1 MEGGGEEEEPINRS
15 REKKSIGSARAPSQG
30 SVRAGG
36 GTFPPPPLVFSSS
49 THPPHP
55 GAYYLTE
62 CDSLGRR
69 AYHLVR
75 DPEMRLRGPT
85 LITIQKPEGGWAL
98 DDEAQ
103 QAGEGQQAEEGQDAG
118 EGVVAPTAPSRV

>member
-1 MEGGGEEEEPINRS
+1 MS
-15 REKKSIGSARAPSQG
+15 
-30 SVRAGG
+30 
-36 GTFPPPPLVFSSS
+36 
-49 THPPHP
+49 HPQHP

-98 DDEAQ
+98 DDESQQADEAQ
-103 QAGEGQQAEEGQDAG
+103 QAGDVQQAEEGQDAG